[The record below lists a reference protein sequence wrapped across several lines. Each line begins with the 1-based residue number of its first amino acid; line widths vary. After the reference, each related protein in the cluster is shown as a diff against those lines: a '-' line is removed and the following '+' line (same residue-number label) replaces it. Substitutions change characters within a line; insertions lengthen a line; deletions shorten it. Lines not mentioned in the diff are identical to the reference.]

1 MSWPGSVVAPVPMSE
16 IPKLQEATPVVGII
30 DPDPVARDGLRT
42 LLHGVGVDV
51 STFDSAEGYLLAAT
65 GRQLSC
71 LIVDLLLPGMSGLEF
86 LRRLRSA
93 GNDTPIVL
101 LADESDVPTAV
112 AAMREGATD
121 FIEKP
126 YVNVA
131 VLRQVQKLL
140 RKGKDDDARV
150 ILWPSGH
157 EQRRKLVRRTTV
169 LVAVSRTRRVRAR
182 PESRRAVHRTRER
195 SGSQA
200 EKWRASPATR
210 AAAFHAFSCAR
221 ASRCFSRSASAR
233 GASSQCSRR

>member
-1 MSWPGSVVAPVPMSE
+1 MSE
-16 IPKLQEATPVVGII
+16 TPAGQDAPPVVGVI
-30 DPDPVARDGLRT
+30 DPDPVEREGLRA

-51 STFDSAEGYLLAAT
+51 TTFDSAESYLLAAN
-65 GRQLSC
+65 GRQLAC

-93 GNDTPIVL
+93 GNDIPVVL

-140 RKGKDDDARV
+140 HDRKS
-150 ILWPSGH
+150 PP
-157 EQRRKLVRRTTV
+157 
-169 LVAVSRTRRVRAR
+169 RA
-182 PESRRAVHRTRER
+182 
-195 SGSQA
+195 
-200 EKWRASPATR
+200 
-210 AAAFHAFSCAR
+210 
-221 ASRCFSRSASAR
+221 
-233 GASSQCSRR
+233 